1 MASALAVNQGGTHIF
16 AAFLGSWLLFTLE
29 LLVARLLLPGFG
41 GAAWIWTA
49 ALTFFQGALFASYL
63 WTNTKPSRSRP
74 VRFALLA
81 LPLLSVQALLSPP
94 PELLRGSGLGELLGA
109 LLLLAGPALF
119 TLGTTSPVLQSSLE
133 AERGRPAW
141 ELYAWSNAGALLALL
156 SYPFLIE
163 PALDLEAQAKL
174 WLGLYAVYAAA
185 AAAAV
190 RTVPAPPRG
199 RVEGAWV
206 LLALGPS
213 AALTAATNLLM
224 LDFAAVPLVW
234 IVPLALYLLTFILVF
249 KKKPVETKRLGAF
262 VVGAMLLWFFAAAV
276 TTRFSVELEGWAL
289 GRKLWALNKFFFVNA
304 CLFLLCLVAHR
315 ALAARKPEG
324 RAPEFYACL
333 ALGGWLGGAWIG
345 WLMPFLGRNLAL
357 PELDWALAGVT
368 TIALLIWHAPDRP
381 SFGAG
386 KLAAVAL
393 ALAAAGVF
401 YVRSSPAFTALESRR
416 NLYGFY
422 RITEEEG
429 RRHFFHGNTAHGLE
443 LAAQPGEPMLYYHR
457 HSACADVFEG
467 LPKNAR
473 AALLGLGTGAVAAY
487 GKAGQAFDYYE
498 LDPDVVELAVGWF
511 GHLPRGKA
519 AARFIVGDARV
530 KLEESSERYDLILV
544 DVFAGGA
551 IPVHL
556 MTREALDLYARRL
569 KPGGRVALHVTN
581 RYLELRPLLAAAA
594 REGGWTGLAKVTP
607 RSQRQPEAL
616 YASTWVLLSREPL
629 KSKLPG
635 WGPLW
640 EHAGG
645 RAWTDAYAPIWTALR

>member
-1 MASALAVNQGGTHIF
+1 ML

-41 GAAWIWTA
+41 GAAWVWTA
-49 ALTFFQGALFASYL
+49 SLTFFQGVLFVSYF

-74 VRFALLA
+74 MRLALLA
-81 LPLLSVQALLSPP
+81 LPLLGAPFLLSPP
-94 PELLRGSGLGELLGA
+94 PSGSSLGELLAALILLSGA
-109 LLLLAGPALF
+109 PLF

-141 ELYAWSNAGALLALL
+141 ELYAWSNAGALTALL
-156 SYPFLIE
+156 AYPVLLE
-163 PALDLEAQAKL
+163 PLLELKAQVLL
-174 WLGLYAVYAAA
+174 WFGLYGVYAAA
-185 AAAAV
+185 TAAV
-190 RTVPAPPRG
+190 VRSVPAPPSG
-199 RVEGAWV
+199 KTSASWV
-206 LLALGPS
+206 LLAIGPS
-213 AALTAATNLLM
+213 AALAAATNLLM

-249 KKKPVETKRLGAF
+249 KKKPVETKRLGAV

-276 TTRFSVELEGWAL
+276 TTRFSVDIPQAWAFA
-289 GRKLWALNKFFFVNA
+289 GKLWALNKFFFVNA

-324 RAPEFYACL
+324 RAPEYYASL
-333 ALGGWLGGAWIG
+333 AFGGWLGSAWIG
-345 WLMPFLGRNLAL
+345 WLMPVLGRNLAL
-357 PELDWALAGVT
+357 PELDWALAGVA

-386 KLAAVAL
+386 KLAGVAL
-393 ALAAAGVF
+393 LLAAAGVF
-401 YVRSSPAFTALESRR
+401 YVRSSPAFLALESRR
-416 NLYGFY
+416 NFYGFY
-422 RITEEEG
+422 RVTEEDG

-457 HSACADVFEG
+457 HSAAADVFTG
-467 LPKNAR
+467 LPPKAR
-473 AALLGLGTGAVAAY
+473 VALLGLGTGAVAAY
-487 GKAGQAFDYYE
+487 GKAGQFFDYYE
-498 LDPDVVELAVGWF
+498 LDSDVIELALGWF
-511 GHLPRGKA
+511 THLSRGKA
-519 AARFIVGDARV
+519 AARFIVGDARLR
-530 KLEESSERYDLILV
+530 LEESPELYDLILV

-581 RYLELRPLLAAAA
+581 RYLELRPVLAAAA
-594 REGGWTGLAKVTP
+594 REGGWTGLSKTTP
-607 RSQRQPEAL
+607 RSELRPEEL
-616 YASTWVLLSREPL
+616 YASTWVALSRAPL
-629 KSKLPG
+629 KLTG

-640 EHAGG
+640 EHVGG